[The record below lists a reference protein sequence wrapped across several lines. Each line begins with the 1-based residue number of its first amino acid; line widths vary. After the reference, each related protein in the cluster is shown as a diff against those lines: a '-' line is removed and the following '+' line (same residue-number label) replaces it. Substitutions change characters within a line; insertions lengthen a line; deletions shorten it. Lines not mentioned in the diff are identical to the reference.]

1 MEKTLVRVPN
11 RSGIRDWG
19 VTVGSLPTGPLN
31 KITDVPGV
39 LVGHATVDDPAHK
52 TGVTVVIPAPGC
64 VFAEKLTA
72 GAHVINGFGKTCGTV
87 QLNELGTLE
96 TPIALTST
104 LNVGKVADALV
115 AWTVSTCAALGIGA
129 GSVNPVV
136 GETNDGRLNRAAD
149 RPVGEEHLRAA
160 IDGACADFDEGD
172 VGAGKG
178 TSCFGLKGGI
188 GSSSR
193 VVELGGK
200 SYTVG
205 VLVQSNFGRLDDLM
219 IDGRAVGREIRRILE
234 APAAECDKGSCMIV
248 VATDLPL
255 SELQL
260 GRVLRRAEVGLVR
273 TGSYVGH
280 GSGDVVLGFT
290 TANRRTRS
298 DGDVRTVSVLNDN
311 CIEAAFRAVAEAT
324 EEAVL
329 NSMCAANEVCV
340 EKNGKTV
347 RVRALSEFLPQI
359 MKS

>member
-1 MEKTLVRVPN
+1 MNHSR
-11 RSGIRDWG
+11 IRDWG
-19 VTVGSLPTGPLN
+19 VTVGGLPTGPLN
-31 KITDVPGV
+31 KISDVPGV
-39 LVGHATVDDPAHK
+39 TVGHATVDDDAHK

-104 LNVGKVADALV
+104 LNVGRVADALV
-115 AWTVSTCAALGIGA
+115 GWTVDTCASEGISA

-136 GETNDGRLNRAAD
+136 GETNDGGLNRASD
-149 RPVGEEHLRAA
+149 RPVGRAELNAA
-160 IDGACADFDEGD
+160 IAAACADFDEGD

-178 TSCFGLKGGI
+178 TSAFGLKGGI

-193 VVELGGK
+193 VVEIEGK
-200 SYTVG
+200 TFTVG
-205 VLVQSNFGRLDDLM
+205 VLVQSNFGRLDDLTVG
-219 IDGRAVGREIRRILE
+219 GRPVGAEIRRILE

-248 VATDLPL
+248 AATDLPL

-273 TGSYVGH
+273 TGSFVGH

-290 TANRRTRS
+290 TANRHTRGEGGLRAVTLLT
-298 DGDVRTVSVLNDN
+298 DKYLER
-311 CIEAAFRAVAEAT
+311 AFRAVAEAT
-324 EEAVL
+324 EEAIL
-329 NSMCAANEVCV
+329 NSMAAADTVSV
-340 EKNGKTV
+340 VKNGKTHTV
-347 RVRALSEFLPQI
+347 RSLTDFLPQI
-359 MKS
+359 FKYQK